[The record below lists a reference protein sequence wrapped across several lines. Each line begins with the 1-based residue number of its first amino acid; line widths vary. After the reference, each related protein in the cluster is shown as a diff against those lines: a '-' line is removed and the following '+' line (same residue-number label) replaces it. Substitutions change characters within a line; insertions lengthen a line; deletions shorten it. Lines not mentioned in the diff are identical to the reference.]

1 LLFPFSVQR
10 WAFSP
15 RGFFLMTKTIIKTEN
30 APKAIGPYSQA
41 VKVGNTVYLSGQIPL
56 DPATMQIV
64 DGGIESQTRRVFEN
78 LKAVAEASGGSL
90 NHAVK
95 VMIYLIDLNDFA
107 MVNSIMAEYFAEPY
121 PARACVQVAA
131 LPRGSAVEIDAIL
144 SLE

>member
-1 LLFPFSVQR
+1 MSE
-10 WAFSP
+10 
-15 RGFFLMTKTIIKTEN
+15 KKIIQTDG

-41 VKVGNTVYLSGQIPL
+41 VKAGNTVYLSGQIPL

-64 DGGIESQTRRVFEN
+64 EGDIAVQTRRVFDN

-95 VMIYLIDLNDFA
+95 VMIYLTDLNDFA
-107 MVNSIMAEYFAEPY
+107 IVNSIMAEYFAEPY

-131 LPRGSAVEIDAIL
+131 LPRGSAVEIEAIL
-144 SLE
+144 FIE